1 MQAALT
7 PVARA
12 GRAPNNPVSFLHT
25 VKAPVFISRL
35 PGNRDANSNKFTD
48 HFLLGLHW
56 PHLSLF
62 LDSSFFHFISSKDA
76 ARTNA
81 ALDRDKSATGVSVA
95 RYVSQGI
102 GLLVTLLCPNGCR
115 MDCTT

>member
-56 PHLSLF
+56 PHLSLSF
-62 LDSSFFHFISSKDA
+62 LILLFFILFLP
-76 ARTNA
+76 RTP
-81 ALDRDKSATGVSVA
+81 LGRM
-95 RYVSQGI
+95 R
-102 GLLVTLLCPNGCR
+102 LLIETKVQLE
-115 MDCTT
+115 